1 MVSLTNA
8 IKYFKELTTILHNL
22 FQKVEERML
31 SNSFM
36 RTELPN
42 NTKPDKNSIKKKKKI
57 QTIIRHEH
65 RCKLSLTKD

>member
-22 FQKVEERML
+22 FQKIEERML

-36 RTELPN
+36 RTELPS
-42 NTKPDKNSIKKKKKI
+42 NTKPDKNSIKKRKKY
-57 QTIIRHEH
+57 RP
-65 RCKLSLTKD
+65 LSVMNIDVNYL

>member
-42 NTKPDKNSIKKKKKI
+42 NTKPDKNSIKKKKKY
-57 QTIIRHEH
+57 RP
-65 RCKLSLTKD
+65 LSVMNIDVNYL

>member
-8 IKYFKELTTILHNL
+8 IKYFKELITILHNL

-42 NTKPDKNSIKKKKKI
+42 NTKPDKNSIKKRKKY
-57 QTIIRHEH
+57 RP
-65 RCKLSLTKD
+65 LSVMNIDVNYL